1 MKFYKIFYNLD
12 SDNDERLN
20 YKQTKQSLHEIY
32 PDINIDR
39 VFDSIFKTM
48 DQDKTGLI
56 TFEEWC

>member
-12 SDNDERLN
+12 SDNDQRLN

-39 VFDSIFKTM
+39 VFKSIFKTM

-56 TFEEWC
+56 TFE